1 MKIKITLIIFIF
13 WFETILFAAEAGM
26 PQLDS
31 EYWFSQS
38 FWLILIFLVLYL
50 SLSKFFIPKIKN
62 NLDDREKKIK
72 DNLDEAKEF
81 SELADKKKLDYENQI
96 LNAKKD
102 VVKIIADSKK
112 QLDKN
117 INQKRNEFEK
127 ELEKEVLKVEKE
139 ILNLK
144 NSSSGSIN
152 IIAEEIS
159 EKIIENLTGEKLN
172 NSSIKASIAEV
183 TKNKMDKYL

>member
-31 EYWFSQS
+31 KYWFSQS